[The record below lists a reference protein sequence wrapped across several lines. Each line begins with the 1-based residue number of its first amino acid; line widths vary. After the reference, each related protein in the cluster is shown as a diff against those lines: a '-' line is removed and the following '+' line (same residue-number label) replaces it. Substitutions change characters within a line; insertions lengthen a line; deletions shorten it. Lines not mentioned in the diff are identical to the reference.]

1 MNVYV
6 GTSGYSYKEW
16 KGKFYPADLPAT
28 KMLHYYGEHFRAVE
42 INGTFRSMPKPE
54 VLQAWA
60 AEVPAGFKF
69 ALKAPQRITHIR
81 RLNDVAEPLADL
93 IELAG
98 ELGKRLAPFLFQ
110 LPPNFK
116 KNLPRL
122 QEFLALLPPKCRAT
136 FEFRHPSW
144 FEDDVFDALRARR
157 AALCISDE
165 VADLPVP
172 FKATAD
178 WGYLRLRRT
187 NYDNAALKKWLAQVK
202 RQKWKDVFVFFKHED
217 EATGPTLA
225 AKFVELAG

>member
-1 MNVYV
+1 MNFYV

-16 KGKFYPADLPAT
+16 KGKFYPSDLPAT
-28 KMLHYYGEHFRAVE
+28 KMLHYYSEHFRTVE
-42 INGTFRSMPKPE
+42 INSTFRSLPKPE

-60 AEVPAGFKF
+60 AEVSPGFKF
-69 ALKAPQRITHIR
+69 AIKAQQQITHIR
-81 RLNDVAEPLADL
+81 RLNDVQEPVTRLL
-93 IELAG
+93 EVAG
-98 ELGKRLAPFLFQ
+98 ELGERLAPLLFQ

-122 QEFLALLPPKCRAT
+122 QDFLALLPPTCRAT

-144 FEDDVFDALRARR
+144 FEDDVFDALRAHR

-165 VADLPVP
+165 VEDLSVP
-172 FKATAD
+172 FVATAD

-187 NYDNAALKKWLAQVK
+187 NYDDAALKQWLGQVK
-202 RQKWKDVFVFFKHED
+202 RQNWQDVFVFFKHED

-225 AKFVELAG
+225 TRFSELAR

>member
-1 MNVYV
+1 MNLYV

-28 KMLHYYGEHFRAVE
+28 KMLRYYGEHFRAVE
-42 INGTFRSMPKPE
+42 INGTFRAMPKPE

-60 AEVPAGFKF
+60 AEVPPGFKF
-69 ALKAPQRITHIR
+69 ALKAPQQITHIR
-81 RLNDVAEPLADL
+81 RLNDVAEPLARL
-93 IELAG
+93 IEVAG
-98 ELGKRLAPFLFQ
+98 ELGDRLAPFLFQ

-122 QEFLALLPPKCRAT
+122 QDFLALLPSTCRAT
-136 FEFRHPSW
+136 FEFRHASW
-144 FEDDVFDALRARR
+144 FEDDVFDALRAHR

-165 VADLPVP
+165 VEDLPVP
-172 FKATAD
+172 FAATAD

-187 NYDNAALKKWLAQVK
+187 DYDDAALNKWLGQVK
-202 RQKWKDVFVFFKHED
+202 RQKWQDVFVFFKHED

-225 AKFVELAG
+225 TKFVEMAS